1 MKLDISFEGL
11 VHLEINGLSLR
22 CQDNDGIISTHSLE
36 GITNLWCSN
45 NQLQSLPTLPN
56 GLKVLDCGNNQLLA
70 LSTLPETLRE
80 LHCENNRLSD
90 LPTLPDGLKVLDC
103 GINQL
108 QSLPVLPNGLRKLY
122 CSNNQLQNLPTLPN
136 SLEVFYCYN
145 NPLIFV
151 RPLAKRP
158 KLYRVPKNLRFLHLP
173 ENYSNFCEKYQTYV
187 YLITYLAL
195 EINVSPTILSRERWL
210 FFI

>member
-1 MKLDISFEGL
+1 MKLDISFERL
-11 VHLEINGLSLR
+11 VHLEINGLTLR
-22 CQDNDGIISTHSLE
+22 CQNNNGNISTYSIK
-36 GITNLWCSN
+36 GITELWCSYNQLRTLPVLPNGLKVLVCGNNQLLALSELPETLRELHCEN

-56 GLKVLDCGNNQLLA
+56 GLKVLDCGINQLLA
-70 LSTLPETLRE
+70 LPA
-80 LHCENNRLSD
+80 
-90 LPTLPDGLKVLDC
+90 
-103 GINQL
+103 
-108 QSLPVLPNGLRKLY
+108 LPNGLRKLH
-122 CSNNQLQNLPTLPN
+122 CRNNQLPSLPVLPGT
-136 SLEVFYCYN
+136 LEVFYCYN

-158 KLYRVPKNLRFLHLP
+158 KLYRVPKNLRFLHSP

-195 EINVSPTILSRERWL
+195 ELNVSPTILSRERWL